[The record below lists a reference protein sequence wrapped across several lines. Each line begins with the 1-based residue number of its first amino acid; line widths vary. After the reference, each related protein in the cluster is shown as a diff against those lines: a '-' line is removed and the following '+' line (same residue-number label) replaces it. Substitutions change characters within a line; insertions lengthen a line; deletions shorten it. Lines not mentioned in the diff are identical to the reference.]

1 MKNIRYSAEACLLSF
16 LILGLTGCSSYTLYQ
31 TASLPPDF
39 KIMIDGKTEDWLS
52 TLSIL
57 EDGSVSV
64 GFLNDQENLYVCLI
78 AESGP
83 LQDQIMMQ
91 GLTVWFDPQGGTAK
105 AFGIK
110 YPLGV
115 PPGERPMPPQEERE
129 RASFEDFSEKTLS
142 ELEII
147 KSKKEAPQ
155 KMEIAEAKGIE
166 VKAVPTS
173 ERIVYELKIPLLQTD
188 QHPFAVGVQ
197 PGKTIGVGFETGK
210 LNLDKAPGRPPGGMP
225 GGGGGM
231 PPMGGGFG
239 PSGAGGRGGFG
250 MRPEM
255 PKGLKIWAQVQLS
268 SGKSATIVEL
278 LSVSRIFE

>member
-1 MKNIRYSAEACLLSF
+1 MKNIRYWAEACLLSF

-31 TASLPPDF
+31 TASLPPEF

-52 TLSIL
+52 ALSIL

-110 YPLGV
+110 YPLG
-115 PPGERPMPPQEERE
+115 MPPQEERE

-210 LNLDKAPGRPPGGMP
+210 LNLDKAPGRHP
-225 GGGGGM
+225 GGM

-239 PSGAGGRGGFG
+239 PGGAGGRGGFG